1 MMHYGAP
8 SPKRSKGWSNNG
20 AILALDK
27 GRLAR
32 ATMQA
37 NSANKLARHYKD
49 KQGRSRWVGVTEKM
63 KRSASDPE
71 PPYRACCD

>member
-8 SPKRSKGWSNNG
+8 SPKRSKGWSNN
-20 AILALDK
+20 AAVLELNK

-37 NSANKLARHYKD
+37 NSANRLARHYKD
-49 KQGRSRWVGVTEKM
+49 KQGRSRWVGVTDKM
-63 KRSASDPE
+63 KKSAPDPE
-71 PPYRACCD
+71 LFHQACCD